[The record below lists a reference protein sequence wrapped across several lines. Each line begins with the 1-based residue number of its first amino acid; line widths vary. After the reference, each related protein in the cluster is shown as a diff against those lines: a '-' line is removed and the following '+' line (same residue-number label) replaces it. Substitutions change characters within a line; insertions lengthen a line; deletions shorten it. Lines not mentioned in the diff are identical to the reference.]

1 MNLTIKNENTR
12 FKCVETCLIKIIFI
26 LLSILGAV
34 FENENENSES
44 DINDDLSSKHI
55 IFSLKYFRFFTFQN

>member
-34 FENENENSES
+34 FENENSES

-55 IFSLKYFRFFTFQN
+55 IFSL